1 MGHCLYGT
9 MHPLAI
15 INSEGGRYALY
26 CTRPRFRAQSPAE
39 SKLDRRIYIY
49 IYEQLASIP
58 NMNAT
63 GRLPSIAMI
72 HLGMII
78 RLTNTV
84 EAPEAVTDST
94 GEIIGIDLDPDES
107 SIAAQQSSPNES
119 IRILHKFPT
128 VTVRLHNV
136 KTEFLPPIPCAAHS
150 VQGPRRDCKH
160 CDFRAGCVA
169 VQPQLSRRS
178 FPVDINDPVSGT
190 MFTLNVQRKQLPM
203 TIKTASTLHTLQGV
217 TADPGLIFH
226 WKFPRFFSEELQFD
240 VNYGRPCVNFSNSL
254 RAS

>member
-1 MGHCLYGT
+1 
-9 MHPLAI
+9 
-15 INSEGGRYALY
+15 
-26 CTRPRFRAQSPAE
+26 
-39 SKLDRRIYIY
+39 
-49 IYEQLASIP
+49 
-58 NMNAT
+58 MNTT
-63 GRLPSIAMI
+63 GRLPSIALI

-94 GEIIGIDLDPDES
+94 GEIVGIDLDPDES
-107 SIAAQQSSPNES
+107 SVAAQQTSPNES
-119 IRILHKFPT
+119 IRILRKFPT

-136 KTEFLPPIPCAAHS
+136 NSEFLPPIPCAVHS

-160 CDFRAGCVA
+160 CDFRAGCLA
-169 VQPQLSRRS
+169 VQPQLARRS

-226 WKFPRFFSEELQFD
+226 WKFPRFFSEELRFG
-240 VNYGRPCVNFSNSL
+240 VNYGRPCVNFSNFFINFSNSL